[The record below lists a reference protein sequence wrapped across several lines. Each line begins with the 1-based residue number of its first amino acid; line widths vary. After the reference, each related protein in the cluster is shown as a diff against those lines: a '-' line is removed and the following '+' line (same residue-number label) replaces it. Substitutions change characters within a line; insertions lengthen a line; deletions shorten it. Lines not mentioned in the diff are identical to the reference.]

1 MPAQGLPLYE
11 VEEKSSRL
19 GAVTTKAATPLTARM
34 LPTSATAGP
43 RPARASPTTR
53 VPALAD
59 DQADMQRPRWG
70 SIILCAGADTRGG
83 MGAGL
88 CAGAGVAKGR
98 PEWARGGSVEV
109 VELLPGRGAGTG
121 ARAGSREEAGGE
133 SGWRGGVG

>member
-53 VPALAD
+53 VLALAD
-59 DQADMQRPRWG
+59 DQADTQGPRWG
-70 SIILCAGADTRGG
+70 SISLCAQGKAGLVGLADTRGG

-88 CAGAGVAKGR
+88 CAGSGVAKGR
-98 PEWARGGSVEV
+98 PEWAWGGSAEV
-109 VELLPGRGAGTG
+109 VELLPG
-121 ARAGSREEAGGE
+121 
-133 SGWRGGVG
+133 